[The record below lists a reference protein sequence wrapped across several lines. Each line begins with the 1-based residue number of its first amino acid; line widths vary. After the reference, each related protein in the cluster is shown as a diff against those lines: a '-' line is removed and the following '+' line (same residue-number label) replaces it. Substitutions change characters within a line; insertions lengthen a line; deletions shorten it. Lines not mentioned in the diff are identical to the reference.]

1 MEAAW
6 GAIAELFTVKMLLLA
21 LTGTVLGMVWGAM
34 PALSTT
40 MAMALLVGLTVQMST
55 YGAIVFL
62 MSIMVSSVFGGSITA
77 VLINIPG
84 TPASICTA
92 IEGYPLTQKGEGGL
106 ALGTAI
112 VASFMGNWAGIIA
125 VMIFVPLVM
134 AIAMKFGAW
143 ELFLLAFWGITI
155 CGTLVGGEKPIKGWI
170 SGWLGL
176 LIAMVGVE
184 PIHGVHR
191 FTFDQ
196 AVLIDG
202 IGEISIIIGLFGL
215 AEVLKALSCPQIDLS
230 TKPVGRIIPSF
241 SMLWQNIGV
250 TLRASFIGL
259 IIGALPAAGPNI
271 ASFLAYIVEKQ
282 KAKGEELAKFG
293 KGSYKGL
300 IASEVANNA
309 CIGGDLLPTLTLG
322 IPGSAG
328 MAIVLGALNL
338 HAIRVGPALETH
350 HPGLIYYFYA
360 ALILSNLLMYAVALV
375 IIKPGVKLFT
385 MKKEILMPI
394 IMPLCAIG
402 AFGINQSPFEMYV
415 MLATG
420 LLGWALY
427 TMKYPLAP
435 MILGVILGPMADEN
449 LRKAFVIFQGQEAT
463 LLTVLS
469 RPVGTIMLIVIG
481 LTFYKAFFAKRG

>member
-6 GAIAELFTVKMLLLA
+6 GAVTGLFTWHMMLLA

-40 MAMALLVGLTVQMST
+40 MAMALLVGLTIKMST

-62 MSIMVSSVFGGSITA
+62 MSVMVSSVYGGSITA

-84 TPASICTA
+84 TPASIPTA
-92 IEGYPLTQKGEGGL
+92 IEGYPLTLKGEGGL

-112 VASFMGNWAGIIA
+112 VASFIGNWAGLIA
-125 VMIFVPLVM
+125 VMIFVPMIM
-134 AIAMKFGAW
+134 AIALKFGAW
-143 ELFLLAFWGITI
+143 ELFLLAFWGIAI
-155 CGTLVGGEKPIKGWI
+155 CGTLVGGEKPLKGWI

-202 IGEISIIIGLFGL
+202 VEQIPIIIGLFGMT
-215 AEVLKALSCPQIDLS
+215 EIFKALSSPKMDLAA
-230 TKPVGRIIPSF
+230 KPIGRIIPSF
-241 SMLWQNIGV
+241 SMLRKNLG
-250 TLRASFIGL
+250 TTFRASFIGL
-259 IIGALPAAGPNI
+259 VIGALPAAGPNI

-282 KAKGEELAKFG
+282 KAKGKDREEFG

-309 CIGGDLLPTLTLG
+309 CIGGDLLPTITLG

-328 MAIVLGALNL
+328 MAIILGALNL
-338 HAIRVGPALETH
+338 HAIRVGPALEVH

-360 ALILSNLLMYAVALV
+360 ALIISNLFMYAVALL

-385 MKKEILMPI
+385 MKKEILMPVI
-394 IMPLCAIG
+394 LPLCAIG
-402 AFGINQSPFEMYV
+402 AFGINQSVFELYV
-415 MLATG
+415 MLGTG

-427 TMKYPLAP
+427 AMRYPLAP

-449 LRKAFVIFQGQEAT
+449 LRKAIIIFQGQEAT
-463 LLTVLS
+463 LLDVLS
-469 RPVGTIMLIVIG
+469 RPVGTVMLIVLA
-481 LTFYKAFFAKRG
+481 LTFYKGLRKR

>member
-6 GAIAELFTVKMLLLA
+6 GAIAELFTFKMMLLA

-40 MAMALLVGLTVQMST
+40 MAMALLVGLTVKMST
-55 YGAIVFL
+55 YGAILFL
-62 MSIMVSSVFGGSITA
+62 MSIMVSSVYGGSITA

-92 IEGYPLTQKGEGGL
+92 IEGYPLTLKGEGGL

-112 VASFMGNWAGIIA
+112 VASFMGNWAGTIA

-191 FTFDQ
+191 FTFDL

-202 IGEISIIIGLFGL
+202 VGEIPIIIGLFGL
-215 AEVLKALSCPQIDLS
+215 TEVLKALSSPQIDLS

-241 SMLWQNIGV
+241 SLLWQNIGT

-309 CIGGDLLPTLTLG
+309 CIGGDLLPTTHPRNPRKRRDG
-322 IPGSAG
+322 HRPRGAQPPRHPRRAGAGNPPPGADLLFLRRPDPLESAH
-328 MAIVLGALNL
+328 V
-338 HAIRVGPALETH
+338 RRGPRDH
-350 HPGLIYYFYA
+350 
-360 ALILSNLLMYAVALV
+360 
-375 IIKPGVKLFT
+375 
-385 MKKEILMPI
+385 
-394 IMPLCAIG
+394 
-402 AFGINQSPFEMYV
+402 Q
-415 MLATG
+415 TG
-420 LLGWALY
+420 
-427 TMKYPLAP
+427 
-435 MILGVILGPMADEN
+435 
-449 LRKAFVIFQGQEAT
+449 RKALHDEKRDPDANHPAT
-463 LLTVLS
+463 VRDRRLRDQSVPLRDV
-469 RPVGTIMLIVIG
+469 RDVGDGPPRMGPLYDEVPPG
-481 LTFYKAFFAKRG
+481 ADDPRGDPGPHGG

>member
-1 MEAAW
+1 
-6 GAIAELFTVKMLLLA
+6 LA

-40 MAMALLVGLTVQMST
+40 MAMALLVGLTIKMST

-62 MSIMVSSVFGGSITA
+62 MSVMVSSVYGGSITA

-84 TPASICTA
+84 TPASIATA
-92 IEGYPLTQKGEGGL
+92 IEGYPLTLKGEGGL

-112 VASFMGNWAGIIA
+112 VASFIGNWVGLIA
-125 VMIFVPLVM
+125 VMLFVPLIM
-134 AIAMKFGAW
+134 AIALKFGAW
-143 ELFLLAFWGITI
+143 EIFLLAFWGIAI

-202 IGEISIIIGLFGL
+202 IGEIPIIIGLFGMT
-215 AEVLKALSCPQIDLS
+215 EIFKALSSPMMDVAA
-230 TKPVGRIIPSF
+230 KPIGRIIPSF
-241 SMLWQNIGV
+241 SLLRRNLGTTM
-250 TLRASFIGL
+250 RASFIGL
-259 IIGALPAAGPNI
+259 VIGALPAAGPNI

-282 KAKGEELAKFG
+282 KAKEKDREEFG
-293 KGSYKGL
+293 KGGYKGL

-309 CIGGDLLPTLTLG
+309 CIGGDLLPTITLG

-328 MAIVLGALNL
+328 MAIILGALNL
-338 HAIRVGPALETH
+338 HAIRVGPALEIH

-360 ALILSNLLMYAVALV
+360 ALLISNLFMYAVALI

-394 IMPLCAIG
+394 ILPLCAIG
-402 AFGINQSPFEMYV
+402 AFGINQSAFELYV
-415 MLATG
+415 MLGTG

-427 TMKYPLAP
+427 AMRYPLAP

-449 LRKAFVIFQGQEAT
+449 LRKAIIIFQGQEAT
-463 LLTVLS
+463 LLDVLA
-469 RPVGTIMLIVIG
+469 RPVGTLMLIVLA
-481 LTFYKAFFAKRG
+481 LTFYKGLRKR